1 MFLFLYLELE
11 RKLNG
16 DDLKKAVVLLSG
28 GLDSTTCLAI
38 AKSAGYEIY
47 ALSFDYGQKHSVELE
62 LARFNAGKYGA
73 AEHRTAMLDREFFR
87 SSSLTNPE
95 MKVRKDGLDH
105 CSIPDTYV
113 PARNTIFLS
122 YALAYAE
129 TVGAEAVFI
138 GVNSLDYSGY
148 PDCRPE
154 FIEAFR
160 KVAKLALK
168 DSVEGRLEVS
178 IEAPLIDMTKAG
190 IIRKGKE
197 LGVDYSKTVSCYEPV
212 LGKACG
218 RCDSCILRKKGFEDS
233 GYEDET
239 VYV

>member
-1 MFLFLYLELE
+1 LA
-11 RKLNG
+11 
-16 DDLKKAVVLLSG
+16 KAVVLLSG

-38 AKSAGYEIY
+38 AKSRGYQIY

-62 LARFNAGKYGA
+62 LARFNAGKFGA
-73 AEHRTAMLDREFFR
+73 EEHRTVKLDREFFS
-87 SSSLTNPE
+87 SSSLTDSS
-95 MKVRKDGLDH
+95 KQVRKDSYDEK
-105 CSIPDTYV
+105 SIPDTYV

-129 TVGAEAVFI
+129 TIGADKIYI
-138 GVNSLDYSGY
+138 GVNSVDYSGY

-154 FIEAFR
+154 YIEAYR
-160 KVAKLALK
+160 KMAELALK
-168 DSVEGRLEVS
+168 GSVEGKFKIS
-178 IEAPLIDMTKAG
+178 IETPLISLKKAE
-190 IIRKGKE
+190 IITTGKK

-218 RCDSCILRKKGFEDS
+218 HCDSCILRKKGFEAS
-233 GYEDET
+233 GYKDET